1 LSSRLR
7 PKYFS
12 LNKLKHRKLA
22 LIVGPEVKGLSSRIL
37 SRVDLILEIPM
48 WGAKESLN
56 VSVAFGIAI
65 YQLKK
70 LLLGQSFGKEKNLL

>member
-1 LSSRLR
+1 
-7 PKYFS
+7 
-12 LNKLKHRKLA
+12 
-22 LIVGPEVKGLSSRIL
+22 
-37 SRVDLILEIPM
+37 M